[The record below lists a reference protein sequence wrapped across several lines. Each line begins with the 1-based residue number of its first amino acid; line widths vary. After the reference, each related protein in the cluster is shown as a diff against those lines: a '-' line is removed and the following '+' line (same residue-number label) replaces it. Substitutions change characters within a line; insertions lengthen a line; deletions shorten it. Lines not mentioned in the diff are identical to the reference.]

1 MARAPGARLGDGG
14 EEAALGVQAPPLPEG
29 AQGAKGGQGGEGV
42 DDVWRQTVGGG
53 ARV

>member
-29 AQGAKGGQGGEGV
+29 GQGAKGGQGGEGV